1 MKNRFSDAENYKE
14 KVQREK
20 RGRKNMLDIEGRH
33 WRFNKW
39 IINISEKE
47 NRTEEREI
55 TLEDKKTF
63 EH

>member
-1 MKNRFSDAENYKE
+1 MQKTTKKKYKE
-14 KVQREK
+14 KKEAE
-20 RGRKNMLDIEGRH
+20 KNMLDIEGRH